1 MSSSDIQTKRVA
13 AGGTGSLG
21 VGPARIRQVQVLTSN
36 VGAGRL
42 TITDG
47 AGGRTV
53 LDIDFISDDS
63 HSINI
68 PDYGIRCESD
78 VTITLLTNISAMT
91 VFYS

>member
-1 MSSSDIQTKRVA
+1 MSSSDIQTKRVTTA
-13 AGGTGSLG
+13 ASLG
-21 VGPARIRQVQVLTSN
+21 VGPARIRQVQVLTSD

-42 TITDG
+42 TVTDG

-53 LDIDFISDDS
+53 LDIDFAVEDS

-68 PDYGIRCESD
+68 PDYGIRCEND
-78 VTITLLTNISAMT
+78 VLITVMTNITAMT